1 MSNIRTADFA
11 KVATTVQS
19 VWHQSG
25 FNGPTPGIVPL
36 NELIGAYPIWFAEI
50 PYLTPRQARIFLAK
64 KMGQTPVLDL
74 NSDESLSGFLFAQQ
88 NQSVFTGCIFID
100 ANDILARR
108 RFSAAHELGHY
119 LLHFLPVMQE
129 LAAAGEEEVM
139 ATEGLIYETVNDA
152 ETMSV
157 TDAWAG
163 KQVVIPG
170 LEIAENVM
178 LFTESWQEAEANQF
192 AAELLM
198 PTKTCQEFIAQHQ
211 VPFGRKREFLA
222 NRLSSELLVSREAI
236 TWRLAGLGIG
246 G

>member
-1 MSNIRTADFA
+1 MASIKTADSA
-11 KVATTVQS
+11 KVTTAVQS
-19 VWHQSG
+19 VWQQSG
-25 FNGPTPGIVPL
+25 FEKPTPGIVPL
-36 NELIGAYPIWFAEI
+36 NELISAYPIWFAEI
-50 PYLTPRQARIFLAK
+50 PYLTPRNAKIFLAK
-64 KMGQTPVLDL
+64 KMGQTPVLYL
-74 NSDESLSGFLFAQQ
+74 NSDENLSGFLFAQQ
-88 NQSVFTGCIFID
+88 NRSVFTGCIFVD

-139 ATEGLIYETVNDA
+139 ATEGLVYETGNDA
-152 ETMSV
+152 DNTNAS
-157 TDAWAG
+157 DAWAG
-163 KQVVIPG
+163 KQIVLPG
-170 LEIAENVM
+170 LEIAENIM
-178 LFTESWQEAEANQF
+178 LFTEPWQETEANQF

-198 PTKTCQEFIAQHQ
+198 PTETCQTLIAQHQ

-236 TWRLAGLGIG
+236 TWRLASLGIG

>member
-1 MSNIRTADFA
+1 MTSIKTADSA
-11 KVATTVQS
+11 KVTTVVQS
-19 VWHQSG
+19 VWQLSG
-25 FNGPTPGIVPL
+25 FEKPMLGIVPL

-50 PYLTPRQARIFLAK
+50 PYLSPRQAKIFLAK
-64 KMGQTPVLDL
+64 KMGQTPILDF
-74 NSDESLSGFLFAQQ
+74 NSDENLSGFLFAQQ
-88 NQSVFTGCIFID
+88 NRSVFTGCIFVD

-119 LLHFLPVMQE
+119 LLHFLPAMQE
-129 LAAAGEEEVM
+129 LAAAGKEEVM
-139 ATEGLIYETVNDA
+139 ATEGLIYETSNDA
-152 ETMSV
+152 EGSGTNNE
-157 TDAWAG
+157 WAG
-163 KQVVIPG
+163 KQIVIPG

-198 PTKTCQEFIAQHQ
+198 PTETCQTLIAQHQ

-236 TWRLAGLGIG
+236 TWRLASLGIG